1 MERSFLCPAPLS
13 LPDFPVLAKIRAFPL
28 DRGHWMIEGNFDA
41 PTLAN
46 MYVALDRICQR
57 SPIGEQHELRA
68 GVASAIECAK
78 SGRTTLGAL
87 LSGERELRRIKTPEQ
102 QWGVA
107 DLFFVSLQGMLRSL
121 DAADRFKRAVLV
133 LRTLRRAIID
143 PVLRP
148 NATPI
153 APCDVPTAFNS
164 RSRLSSSAVHGLLL
178 FFGMG
183 RLQSR

>member
-68 GVASAIECAK
+68 GGASAIISCAK

-87 LSGERELRRIKTPEQ
+87 LRLASANSG
-102 QWGVA
+102 G
-107 DLFFVSLQGMLRSL
+107 
-121 DAADRFKRAVLV
+121 
-133 LRTLRRAIID
+133 
-143 PVLRP
+143 
-148 NATPI
+148 
-153 APCDVPTAFNS
+153 
-164 RSRLSSSAVHGLLL
+164 
-178 FFGMG
+178 
-183 RLQSR
+183 